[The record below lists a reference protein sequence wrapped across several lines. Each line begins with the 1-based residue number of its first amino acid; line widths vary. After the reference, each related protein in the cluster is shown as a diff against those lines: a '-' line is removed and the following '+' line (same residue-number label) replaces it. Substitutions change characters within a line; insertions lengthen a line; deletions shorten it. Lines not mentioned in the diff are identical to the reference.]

1 MAIATYTM
9 ILLSFSGARFWVEAH
24 FTTLFKDIC
33 VNSFVEKC
41 LPRLPTCWST
51 AFVSIYIYSFLNT
64 FGLVGVSVV
73 VVGTVLTRRRRLDSS
88 CATCPESWR
97 LSRRKTAVGPSAQHS
112 ARWTRLRHTSRRG
125 ERKWRPS
132 STCRAAATREKEE
145 RHFICHTTAEPS
157 SGWREST
164 DSSSP
169 FSSPPPPP
177 QKGKT
182 KISPQ
187 KKKKKRTSDGI
198 LLLYFDKVKIPRWG
212 VSSSTP
218 MPAQSVHIYTRKL
231 TSSSSLN
238 QISFLLLLV
247 ILFVPWSLTG
257 AAIFN
262 DEWTERRKW
271 ENQPA
276 AQLCASTIGTHTQ
289 TRIHTERAI
298 IAYQHAR
305 YIPNKQTWL
314 HIVYNLN

>member
-1 MAIATYTM
+1 MSAATTDLLVDRFCVYLHILFAFYLFIFLKYIWFGWCVCGGGRNGSHTTSPTWFILRHLSRVLTLVTEKNSGRAI
-9 ILLSFSGARFWVEAH
+9 
-24 FTTLFKDIC
+24 
-33 VNSFVEKC
+33 
-41 LPRLPTCWST
+41 ST
-51 AFVSIYIYSFLNT
+51 AQRSM
-64 FGLVGVSVV
+64 
-73 VVGTVLTRRRRLDSS
+73 DSAETHKPAGGKEM
-88 CATCPESWR
+88 ATIIH
-97 LSRRKTAVGPSAQHS
+97 LSRGCD
-112 ARWTRLRHTSRRG
+112 
-125 ERKWRPS
+125 ERE
-132 STCRAAATREKEE
+132 EKEE

-187 KKKKKRTSDGI
+187 KKKKKKRTSDGI
-198 LLLYFDKVKIPRWG
+198 LLLLYFDKVKIPRWG

-218 MPAQSVHIYTRKL
+218 MPAQSVHIYKEVNL
-231 TSSSSLN
+231 VVVVESNL
-238 QISFLLLLV
+238 FFLLLV

-276 AQLCASTIGTHTQ
+276 QHCASTIETHTQ

-305 YIPNKQTWL
+305 YIQNKQTWL

>member
-1 MAIATYTM
+1 MARATYTM
-9 ILLSFSGARFWVEAH
+9 ILLSFSWARFWVEAH
-24 FTTLFKDIC
+24 ITTLFKDIC

-51 AFVSIYIYSFLNT
+51 AFVSIYIYFYLFLNT
-64 FGLVGVSVV
+64 FGLVGVCVV

-169 FSSPPPPP
+169 FSSPPPPL

-182 KISPQ
+182 KISP
-187 KKKKKRTSDGI
+187 KRRRRNERAMAFFFFYTLTKWRYLGGES
-198 LLLYFDKVKIPRWG
+198 LAPLPCQLKVY
-212 VSSSTP
+212 
-218 MPAQSVHIYTRKL
+218 IYTRKL

-238 QISFLLLLV
+238 QISFFFFLL
-247 ILFVPWSLTG
+247 FFSSRDP
-257 AAIFN
+257 
-262 DEWTERRKW
+262 
-271 ENQPA
+271 
-276 AQLCASTIGTHTQ
+276 
-289 TRIHTERAI
+289 
-298 IAYQHAR
+298 
-305 YIPNKQTWL
+305 
-314 HIVYNLN
+314 